1 LNAVPL
7 IFYRNQKESQGIRI
21 KNNLAMSGAMPPM
34 GTPYAADGRPITKV
48 GIAFSSKDR
57 NITEW
62 RCDL

>member
-1 LNAVPL
+1 
-7 IFYRNQKESQGIRI
+7 
-21 KNNLAMSGAMPPM
+21 MSGAMPPM

-62 RCDL
+62 RCDLFGRDVSRPKAQNEENVGSAGVPTRY